1 MEKSRFISLALVGL
15 LLVSCADFFE
25 PSSPSSIDKKEVFSN
40 PVRTGNAIEAIYN
53 LFGENNSYRNRLA
66 CGYQGLNTD
75 IERSTKDK
83 DFTLYCM
90 TPSSSDLT
98 DSDGKDIW
106 SYLNSMVER
115 SNNVIEGVLQYGDT
129 TNELVRYYLG
139 EALVLRSFA
148 YLELTK
154 FWGDVPVRF
163 ESFGANPAGAA
174 QPKGD
179 RNDIYEHLRGDL
191 LEAARIL
198 PWAENGPTAETKNK
212 TTRASKA
219 LAYALLARNNL
230 TYAGYALRADVNKVR
245 LNTPDDALRQ
255 ALYEEAMNACA
266 EVIKHEDYKLLPD
279 FAQVFKNLCADV
291 EDYSQSEF
299 IWEIPFANGTRGQVL
314 NYNAAKYDKCVG
326 VLKHNVS
333 TANWNSC
340 QTVMPTFVYDFEAGD
355 ARKAVTVLPYTW
367 VASVG
372 TGEVS
377 EDAENVV
384 TMMPDLPSGDERLW
398 QKNSNINSFFLGKYR
413 VEWMVR
419 DRESTDDGINYPI
432 VRYADVV
439 LMFCEAAIG
448 GITNTGVTNTTGIDP
463 QEQFNKIRTRAG
475 LGNKELNMENLMKER
490 AFEFCGEYIRK
501 YDLMR
506 WGKLTENLIATA
518 KRLEDLDT
526 HTGEFEQTGDS
537 IYFRYQLKNDVLAP
551 ETDVK
556 FAYEMTD
563 IWGLA
568 KGEVGRPAAF
578 DKEAGWVA
586 KCIFI
591 SDSKRVIGANANYL
605 LYQDEQILPLR
616 HYYPIFLNNVGTSNG
631 ALWNDYGY

>member
-1 MEKSRFISLALVGL
+1 MKNYKYICLSLIVVL
-15 LLVSCADFFE
+15 LASCADFFE
-25 PSSPSSIDKKEVFSN
+25 PSSPSSIDKKDVFSN

-90 TPSSSDLT
+90 TPSSADLT
-98 DSDGKDIW
+98 DSEGKDIW
-106 SYLNSMVER
+106 SYINAMVER

-129 TNELVRYYLG
+129 TNELMRYYLG

-154 FWGDVPVRF
+154 YWGDVPVRF
-163 ESFGANPAGAA
+163 KSFGADPAGAA

-191 LEAARIL
+191 LEAARLL
-198 PWAENGPTAETKNK
+198 PWAENGPTVETKNK

-230 TYAGYALRADVNKVR
+230 TYAGYALRADVNAVR

-266 EVIKHEDYKLLPD
+266 EVIKHEPQKLLPD

-291 EDYSQSEF
+291 EEYGQSEF
-299 IWEIPFANGTRGQVL
+299 IWEIPFANGTRGQFL
-314 NYNAAKYDKCVG
+314 NYNAPKADKCIG

-333 TANWNSC
+333 SKNWNSC
-340 QTVMPTFVYDFEAGD
+340 QTVVPTFVYEFEEGD
-355 ARKAVTVLPYTW
+355 ARKAVTVHPYTW
-367 VASVG
+367 VSSVG

-377 EDAENVV
+377 DNEENVV
-384 TMMPDLPSGDERLW
+384 LMMPDLPASDERLW
-398 QKNSNINSFFLGKYR
+398 QKLSNINTFYLGKYR
-413 VEWMVR
+413 VEWMAR
-419 DRESTDDGINYPI
+419 DREGSDDGINYPI

-448 GITNTGVTNTTGIDP
+448 GITHTSVTNSTGIDP

-475 LGNKELNMENLMKER
+475 LGNKELTMENLMKER

-506 WGKLTENLIATA
+506 WGKLTENLIATNR
-518 KRLEDLDT
+518 RLEELDT
-526 HTGEFEQTGDS
+526 HTGEFEQTSDS
-537 IYFRYQLKNDVLAP
+537 IYFRFKLKDDVLASG
-551 ETDVK
+551 TDVK

-563 IWGLA
+563 IWGLR
-568 KGEVGRPAAF
+568 KGEVGRPANF
-578 DKEAGWVA
+578 DKAEGWIA
-586 KCIFI
+586 KSIFV
-591 SDSKRVIGANANYL
+591 SDDKRVIGANANYL

-631 ALWNDYGY
+631 ALWNDYNY